1 MNCLS
6 ALHCLAC
13 TIVCLLQSL
22 FCSLV
27 LYFHPLIFQSERRGF
42 YFSRI
47 NQWPVH
53 PYTSVECLFAC
64 ATGIEPVPPYNI
76 FWSESSVQAL
86 LKDNLHSYS
95 ILTSENLIDN
105 LYICMSFLST
115 SLVTRRWD
123 FCSLRLC
130 LPNFLCQLTFT
141 VFYRPTNKIRRHI
154 LGICSESFMILSVPS
169 WFHLTC
175 QCALPDPMQ
184 DQIIWKGSD
193 FLKQPAIFHL
203 SYAWLEVL
211 TLSALGQL
219 TNWWNRNGVPN
230 QIVGP

>member
-1 MNCLS
+1 MQCCPLPYSAVQCIWSAFAVPCLCREGAGGDRNTISIFFMNCLS

-22 FCSLV
+22 FCILV

-53 PYTSVECLFAC
+53 PYTSVESLFAC

-95 ILTSENLIDN
+95 ILTSENLGKELDWQSLHMYEFFIN
-105 LYICMSFLST
+105 LTCDSQMRFLFPEAVPTQFPPSTDFHSFLSA
-115 SLVTRRWD
+115 D
-123 FCSLRLC
+123 
-130 LPNFLCQLTFT
+130 
-141 VFYRPTNKIRRHI
+141 
-154 LGICSESFMILSVPS
+154 
-169 WFHLTC
+169 
-175 QCALPDPMQ
+175 
-184 DQIIWKGSD
+184 
-193 FLKQPAIFHL
+193 
-203 SYAWLEVL
+203 
-211 TLSALGQL
+211 
-219 TNWWNRNGVPN
+219 
-230 QIVGP
+230 